1 MCDPDRRTPLHL
13 AVGLQMGDR
22 IIFTELMLH
31 EADTN
36 LVDKQGNT
44 PLHTLIKVIRKLDD
58 AEAMALEVVA
68 ADRTNV
74 NIVDGHDRSPL
85 LLSVTYI
92 SLPLVNALLGRQADP
107 NIRDKDQDLPLH
119 ASLRMAG
126 IRVTSCL
133 YLVVS
138 MCGVGTVGE
147 GGWGEKGERG
157 AGEERKWIIISQW
170 YYY

>member
-22 IIFTELMLH
+22 VIFTELMLH
-31 EADTN
+31 GADTN

-44 PLHTLIKVIRKLDD
+44 PLHTLIKVTSKISD

-85 LLSVTYI
+85 LLSVTNL
-92 SLPLVNALLGRQADP
+92 SLPLVDTLLGRQADP
-107 NIRDKDQDLPLH
+107 DIRDKDQDLPLH
-119 ASLRMAG
+119 ASLSIAG
-126 IRVTSCL
+126 
-133 YLVVS
+133 
-138 MCGVGTVGE
+138 M
-147 GGWGEKGERG
+147 
-157 AGEERKWIIISQW
+157 
-170 YYY
+170 